1 MSDHNPG
8 ITHFF
13 SVSIDSVDLGSWMKM
28 SGIGMSIETKPRGDS
43 AMTFFQHH
51 LPGSMIYDH
60 ITFTRPVSP
69 DSAAV
74 TAWIS
79 AYHLLPVP
87 TAGQIVCLDQTGS
100 IVMMWEMI
108 GVTPV
113 KWVGP
118 NMDASGGVSAAQE
131 SLTIAH
137 MGFL

>member
-1 MSDHNPG
+1 MSDSFPG

-13 SVSIDSVDLGSWMKM
+13 SVSIDSVDLGQWTKM
-28 SGIGMSIETKPRGDS
+28 DGIGMYIEKTDRGDS
-43 AMTFFQHH
+43 AMSVFQHH
-51 LPGSMIYDH
+51 LPGAMKYND

-74 TAWIS
+74 TAWLS

-100 IVMMWEMI
+100 IVMMWEMM

-113 KWVGP
+113 KWSGP
-118 NMDASGGVSAAQE
+118 SMDANTASPAME

>member
-1 MSDHNPG
+1 M
-8 ITHFF
+8 
-13 SVSIDSVDLGSWMKM
+13 
-28 SGIGMSIETKPRGDS
+28 
-43 AMTFFQHH
+43 A
-51 LPGSMIYDH
+51 YDH

-100 IVMMWEMI
+100 IVMAWEMM

-113 KWVGP
+113 KWQGP
-118 NMDASGGVSAAQE
+118 SMDAAAGIATATE

>member
-1 MSDHNPG
+1 MSDSGPG
-8 ITHFF
+8 ISHFF

-28 SGIGMSIETKPRGDS
+28 SGIGMSIESRARGDS

-51 LPGSMIYDH
+51 LPGPMTYDH
-60 ITFTRPVSP
+60 ITFTRPVGP

-74 TAWIS
+74 TAWLS
-79 AYHLLPVP
+79 AYHMLPVP

-100 IVMMWEMI
+100 ILMMWEMM
-108 GVTPV
+108 GVSPV

-118 NMDASGGVSAAQE
+118 SMDASTGVSTAME

>member
-1 MSDHNPG
+1 MSDANPG
-8 ITHFF
+8 ISHFF

-28 SGIGMSIETKPRGDS
+28 TGIGMSIETKPRGDS

-51 LPGSMIYDH
+51 LPGAMAYDH
-60 ITFTRPVSP
+60 ITFSRPVSS

-74 TAWIS
+74 TAWLS

-100 IVMMWEMI
+100 IVMMWEMM

-113 KWVGP
+113 KWQGP
-118 NMDASGGVSAAQE
+118 SMDASSGVAMAME
-131 SLTIAH
+131 SLTIAN